1 MKKHKI
7 AVIVL
12 LALFAL
18 GAAACLFSLAFA
30 SVRSISR
37 QGRLEKQAAFQLQV
51 KEFQTLRTEL
61 AEWKKLP
68 RELRRFRKK
77 HIITIEEY
85 AAFRRD
91 LNLCLDDNGFP
102 APDITMQFGAAPNRM
117 RRVSLSFNISGPYYN
132 VKKFIFD
139 MECKPRMQFF
149 ERVELSGSSEKV
161 LGRFAM
167 EAYLEE

>member
-1 MKKHKI
+1 MKKYRI

-30 SVRSISR
+30 SARGISR
-37 QGRLEKQAAFQLQV
+37 QGRMEKQAAFHLQV
-51 KEFQTLRTEL
+51 KEFQALRAEL
-61 AEWKKLP
+61 ADWKKLP
-68 RELRRFRKK
+68 RELERFRTK
-77 HIITIEEY
+77 HIISIEEY

-102 APDITMQFGAAPNRM
+102 APDITMQFGAAPGRM
-117 RRVSLSFNISGPYYN
+117 RRVSFRFSISGPYYN
-132 VKKFIFD
+132 MKKFIFA
-139 MECKPRMQFF
+139 MEGKPRMHFF
-149 ERVELSGSSEKV
+149 EHIELSGGSEKV